1 MVSSETILASLQSTL
16 GLRFEELDTKVDD
29 ISNHLASNLT
39 EIFTSL
45 DILEARMNS
54 SDVSHIQQ
62 RLDKIETEGLPALK
76 KDRISN

>member
-1 MVSSETILASLQSTL
+1 MVSFLNNLVSLQSTL

-39 EIFTSL
+39 EILTSL
-45 DILEARMNS
+45 DILESKINS

-62 RLDKIETEGLPALK
+62 RVDKIENEGLPALQ
-76 KDRISN
+76 KDRIKI